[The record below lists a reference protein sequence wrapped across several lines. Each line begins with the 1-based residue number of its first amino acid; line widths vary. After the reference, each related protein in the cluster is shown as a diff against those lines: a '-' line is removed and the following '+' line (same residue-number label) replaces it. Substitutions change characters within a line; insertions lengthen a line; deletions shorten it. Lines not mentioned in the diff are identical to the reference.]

1 MTNGCDNV
9 YFDTLAVKRGAMD
22 ITKGRGFIKIVS
34 AFCAF
39 GFAITSSVFADTL
52 GSWIIPGSGS
62 PTTISSSANL
72 QGVTVGPMGSTAGS
86 TTTPLGA
93 TGNGWGGP
101 GFSAS
106 ATVSASA
113 SKNFNFSVSATAG
126 YDVVINGVSNFRVTS
141 STSGPNVLTL
151 FYSTSSTFATST
163 QIAQV
168 TGAFGTTQT
177 QDMTAVVTTALTS
190 NPITVRAG
198 TVVYFRLVGTSAVNT
213 SGSGR
218 IPVGTVSVLGTV
230 SASSAPNLVWGGAV
244 TGAWDYDANNLA
256 WLDGSTSVA
265 YSSGS
270 MATISSAS
278 TLTIAPTGVDAGA
291 VTNSISSGTTTLS
304 GGALTAG
311 TLIKSGGGTLVF
323 SNTVGVNNSIN
334 AVNLSGGTL
343 VLQGGGTNRI
353 GTPSLVMAEGS
364 TLDLGNTDQN
374 VSDFNGSGTVVMTNM
389 APSTTDPTRIVP
401 INDFKATPSTPST
414 FSGQITGTG
423 SFRLGGGILTL
434 EGNNT
439 YTGQTVMNGTGA
451 ILYIWGQSNIPAQ
464 TAFDPLLDGLPNGEQ
479 YATDL
484 RFANTSTLAIKDVAG
499 TPNNVVLNRSIGVT
513 NPSVTPTFW
522 GGSDPASSLELAGP
536 IKTLGSINIANASS
550 TSYGTVI
557 LSGANPSITG
567 VRISSYGKLN
577 FSGQDNLGGAA
588 VTVSGGDTTPYLAL
602 ANGSLSNVTVTNLM
616 SLASST
622 RLNVSVGTYTV
633 TGPIGDGSDNVTNN
647 KVLRWNGTI
656 SGLGAL
662 LATNPGTL
670 VLGAA
675 NSYTGGT
682 QLRGGATLLV
692 SSQNQL
698 PAWAGTTSSQD
709 ADLRFSLGGGVFGLD
724 DSAGPT
730 NLVLTNSFF
739 ATAEGTFMAGTNTNG
754 SSMTLAGPISGDTN
768 IVAINSVENAGKLI
782 LKGTNTF
789 IGRLQVASR
798 ARVYV
803 VDQLNIPNQIYFS
816 DTTGTGRFGLDA
828 SAADSVTLTNEILIG
843 VSATNIIGTFNPGT
857 NATTGGN
864 RALHLGGVI
873 SGSGRVRL
881 VEGGDL
887 CLDNSA
893 NTYTN
898 LTRIGTGRI
907 LFGSDGALG
916 GPSTTDGLYGGIR
929 FKTAANSYL
938 VATNSVALNAS
949 RTILIQKNN
958 TANLD
963 SQGYT
968 LTVPGSVQDEV
979 AGEPGSVNKLGL
991 GEVVLSGSL
1000 AYSGNTTV
1008 SEGKLTLEQ
1017 INPSNESSTVSIV
1030 AGAFLNLAFSGS
1042 ETVDK
1047 LYLNGVQSAAGTYD
1061 SSNSGGAITGAGS
1074 LIVTSSPAIITDT
1087 TPPVITVLGENPVT
1101 VAQGSV
1107 YSDEGASTDDGS
1119 AVMADIPP
1127 SITSTVG
1134 SKTVTYDSVDA
1145 SGNNATQR
1153 TRTVIV
1159 TDQTAPELVLNGA
1172 NPLSVTWGGVFTD
1185 PGASFTDNVDASKT
1199 VYSLDTVDTSRVG
1212 STTLTYSAV
1221 DAGGNAAVNVTRTV
1235 TVTLADGGTTVGAD
1249 GLSDLM
1255 RYALGG
1261 TGPSSKVE
1269 LPTVAVTSTT
1279 LTMNALIRIN
1289 DPKVSVVGIYGLT
1302 PGTWVTGSPIT
1313 GVPSSSQSGAVAG
1326 VTQRQDFSV
1335 PRGTDSKKFMYLKA
1349 TQNP

>member
-1 MTNGCDNV
+1 MN
-9 YFDTLAVKRGAMD
+9 K
-22 ITKGRGFIKIVS
+22 TKGRGFIKIVS

-72 QGVTVGPMGSTAGS
+72 QGVTVGPMGCTAGTTS
-86 TTTPLGA
+86 TGTPGTTPLGA
-93 TGNGWGGP
+93 TINGWGGSN
-101 GFSAS
+101 FSTS

-141 STSGPNVLTL
+141 SSSGPNVLTL

-198 TVVYFRLVGTSAVNT
+198 TVVYFRLVGTSAVS
-213 SGSGR
+213 SGGTGR

-230 SASSAPNLVWGGAV
+230 STASAPSLVWGGAV
-244 TGAWDYDANNLA
+244 TGVWNYDINNLA

-265 YSSGS
+265 YSSGAV
-270 MATISSAS
+270 ATISSAS
-278 TLTIAPTGVDAGA
+278 ALTIAPTGVDAGA
-291 VTNSISSGTTTLS
+291 LTNSISSGTTTLS
-304 GGALTAG
+304 GGALAVG
-311 TLIKSGGGTLVF
+311 TLVKSGNGTLVF

-353 GTPSLVMAEGS
+353 GTPSLVMAAGS
-364 TLDLGNTDQN
+364 TLDLGDTDQN
-374 VSDFNGSGTVVMTNM
+374 VTDFNGLGTVVMTNM

-401 INDFKATPSTPST
+401 INDFKAIPATPST

-423 SFRLGGGILTL
+423 SFRLGGGTLTL

-536 IKTLGSINIANASS
+536 IKTLGSMTIANASS

-567 VRISSYGKLN
+567 VRISSYGKLKFN
-577 FSGQDNLGGAA
+577 GQNNLGGAA
-588 VTVSGGDTTPYLAL
+588 ITVSGGDTTPYLAL

-622 RLNVSVGTYTV
+622 RLNVNVGTYSV
-633 TGPIGDGSDNVTNN
+633 IGPIGDGSDNVTNN

-698 PAWAGTTSSQD
+698 PAWGGTTSSQD
-709 ADLRFSLGGGVFGLD
+709 ADLRFSTGGGVLGLD

-730 NLVLTNSFF
+730 NVVLTNSFY

-864 RALHLGGVI
+864 RALHLSGVI
-873 SGSGRVRL
+873 SGSGKVRVAD
-881 VEGGDL
+881 GGDL
-887 CLDNSA
+887 CLNNSA

-916 GPSTTDGLYGGIR
+916 GPSTNGLYGGIR
-929 FKTAANSYL
+929 FETAANSYL
-938 VATNSVALNAS
+938 VATNSVALNAG
-949 RTILIQKNN
+949 RTILIQNNN

-991 GEVVLSGSL
+991 GEVILSGALS
-1000 AYSGNTTV
+1000 YSGNTTV
-1008 SEGKLTLEQ
+1008 SEGKLTLNQ
-1017 INPSNESSTVSIV
+1017 INTNNSASTVTIAANAV
-1030 AGAFLNLAFSGS
+1030 LNLVFSGNQ
-1042 ETVDK
+1042 TVDK
-1047 LYLNGVQSAAGTYD
+1047 LYLNGVQSAQGTYN
-1061 SSNSGGAITGAGS
+1061 SANSGGAITGTGS
-1074 LIVTSSPAIITDT
+1074 LLVTSSPPVTSDT
-1087 TPPVITVLGENPVT
+1087 TPPVITVVGADPVT

-1107 YSDEGASTDDGS
+1107 YSDEGATTDDGS
-1119 AVMADIPP
+1119 AVTANIPD

-1172 NPLSVTWGGVFTD
+1172 NPLSVNWGGVFTD

-1199 VYSLDTVDTSRVG
+1199 VTSLDTVDTSKVG
-1212 STTLTYSAV
+1212 STILTYSAV

-1235 TVTLADGGTTVGAD
+1235 IVTLPNGGTTVGAD

-1261 TGPSSKVE
+1261 TSPSSKVE

-1279 LTMNALIRIN
+1279 LTMNALIRI
-1289 DPKVSVVGIYGLT
+1289 DDLKVSVVGIYGLV
-1302 PGTWVTGSPIT
+1302 PGTWVPGSPIT
-1313 GVPSSSQSGAVAG
+1313 GVPSSNQTGAVAG

-1335 PRGTDSKKFMYLKA
+1335 LRGTDSKKFMYLKA
-1349 TQNP
+1349 TQAP